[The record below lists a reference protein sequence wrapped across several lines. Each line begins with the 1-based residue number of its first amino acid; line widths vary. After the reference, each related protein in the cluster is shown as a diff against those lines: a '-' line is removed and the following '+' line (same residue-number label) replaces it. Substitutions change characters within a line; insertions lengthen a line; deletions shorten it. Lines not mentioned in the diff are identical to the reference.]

1 MTQNIIAA
9 IIVLLCVAYVL
20 RKFVFK
26 RKGSSMC
33 DGCGKCGGN
42 SGGCH

>member
-1 MTQNIIAA
+1 MTQNIIVG
-9 IIVLLCVAYVL
+9 IIVLLCAAYVL

-26 RKGSSMC
+26 RKSDNIC
-33 DGCGKCGGN
+33 DGCGKCGGK